1 VVFSMTRLIGA
12 AACVSLTLS
21 ATRLLPVPYDF
32 ATLGVAAFVLYRLV
46 GDCAGRGAACVAAV
60 LLVSS
65 LLPAL
70 SGARVGEQVPALA
83 LLSLPWWIPLLAGAV
98 VMDGPRLVA
107 RPAATALL
115 AWWGIATAVALLA
128 PGAVG
133 AMASFVETAPAA
145 ALAGLAVSRLADAS
159 SNDARRRRQLAFT
172 LGATCLW
179 QASLVIGTGRPARV
193 LVPMLAAGLMIAV
206 TDLLTNDEGRERE
219 AIGAALVIA
228 MLVLGLVPGAHTLV
242 MQQQG
247 QARAVAPPPLTGAD
261 APSSIDAP

>member
-1 VVFSMTRLIGA
+1 MTRLIGA

-21 ATRLLPVPYDF
+21 ATRLLPVPYDL
-32 ATLGVAAFVLYRLV
+32 ATLGVAAFLLYRLV
-46 GDCAGRGAACVAAV
+46 GDCAGRDAARVAAV

-70 SGARVGEQVPALA
+70 SGAHVDSEQVPSLA
-83 LLSLPWWIPLLAGAV
+83 LLSFPWWIPLLAGAV
-98 VMDGPRLVA
+98 VMGGLRLGA

-115 AWWGIATAVALLA
+115 AWWGIATAAALLA
-128 PGAVG
+128 PGEVG

-145 ALAGLAVSRLADAS
+145 ALAGLAVSRLAGAS

-179 QASLVIGTGRPARV
+179 QASLVIGTGRLARV

-206 TDLLTNDEGRERE
+206 TDLLTNDDGRERE

-228 MLVLGLVPGAHTLV
+228 MLVLGLVPGAHALV
-242 MQQQG
+242 MQQQA
-247 QARAVAPPPLTGAD
+247 QARAVVPPPLTGAD

>member
-1 VVFSMTRLIGA
+1 MTRLIGA
-12 AACVSLTLS
+12 AACVSLTLG
-21 ATRLLPVPYDF
+21 ATRLLPVPYGF
-32 ATLGVAAFVLYRLV
+32 ATLGVAVFLFYRLV
-46 GDCAGRGAACVAAV
+46 GDCASRGAARVAAV

-70 SGARVGEQVPALA
+70 SGARVDGDQVPSLA
-83 LLSLPWWIPLLAGAV
+83 LLSFPWWIPLLAGAV

-107 RPAATALL
+107 RPAATALV

-128 PGAVG
+128 PGAAG

-145 ALAGLAVSRLADAS
+145 AVAGLAVSRLADAS
-159 SNDARRRRQLAFT
+159 SNDARRRQLAFT

-206 TDLLTNDEGRERE
+206 TDLLTNEEGRERE

-228 MLVLGLVPGAHTLV
+228 MLVLGLVPGAHALV
-242 MQQQG
+242 MQQQA
-247 QARAVAPPPLTGAD
+247 QARAVAPPRLIGAD